1 MRALL
6 SLVLVALA
14 GAEQVFED
22 SHALTALWQAT
33 SSGSTDA
40 FMSQLITNRE
50 HAQHRSN
57 DGRGPMFWAM
67 EFKNVD
73 AFALLIHL
81 EVDQNQEDIDGKKP
95 REFFEGSEADFEEFH
110 QDAKDKVTELG
121 ASLKAREEEF
131 YSYQQSQAD
140 NVREA
145 VPPPRRRPPAPPLCA
160 ATLCHPM
167 ATAPH
172 HPALS
177 ALSSGCACC
186 WRRWTIMRTRTTR
199 LRRPRSPRS
208 RNPSSTPSTTPM
220 TRTRMTRTRTRCEQ
234 GCLPRNDGRGHQG
247 RPFRPS
253 RGRGCG
259 RRRRERFRLSRR
271 GAEW

>member
-145 VPPPRRRPPAPPLCA
+145 VPPAAPPTACA
-160 ATLCHPM
+160 ATLRRHSVPPDGHG
-167 ATAPH
+167 TAPSR
-172 HPALS
+172 PQRAL
-177 ALSSGCACC
+177 
-186 WRRWTIMRTRTTR
+186 IR
-199 LRRPRSPRS
+199 LRVLLAQVDDYEDEDDS
-208 RNPSSTPSTTPM
+208 
-220 TRTRMTRTRTRCEQ
+220 
-234 GCLPRNDGRGHQG
+234 
-247 RPFRPS
+247 
-253 RGRGCG
+253 
-259 RRRRERFRLSRR
+259 
-271 GAEW
+271 AEEAAQPKKPKPVVDSIDYADDEDEDDENKDEM